1 MKRTF
6 KLSLFLMT
14 AILAFT
20 SCSKQMGPLTSD
32 LFKCTPNP
40 LEVKGGKVDATIEGT
55 IPAKYFNKKAEV
67 TVTPVMVF
75 AGKEVAGTPV
85 YLQGEKVKANNQVIN
100 YTEGGKVTVPASF
113 IYEEGMRSSELY
125 LTFKVKVGKK
135 EYDLPRVKVADGV
148 NSTSEIATAEAATPA
163 IAPDKFQRII
173 KDAYKANIMF
183 LIQQANLRASELKSV
198 SVKDLQKNIKATAT
212 APNKKLTG
220 VEVSSYASPDGGMKL
235 NTTLAEKREKN
246 TVDYLSK
253 ELKKSKVKTTLDS
266 KFTAEDWDGFKELME
281 KSNIQDKE
289 LVLRV
294 LSTYNDP
301 EDREKQIKNIS
312 AAFSTIADEIL
323 PQLRR
328 SRLTASYEII
338 GKSDEEIAKLAKE
351 DAKALNVEE
360 LLYAATIPGADKV
373 AIYKSATEIYP
384 ADFRG
389 FNNLGV
395 VYYQQGKLADAE
407 TLFNKAKAISATAP
421 EVSMNLGL
429 ISLGKKETANAEQFF
444 GKAAGASTLGEAMG
458 TLYLKKGEYAK
469 AVSAFGD
476 AKSNNAAVAQILV
489 KDYNKAKS
497 TLAGVATPDA
507 TTSYLMAIVGART
520 NNESMV
526 LNNLKDAISKN
537 SGMAQKAITDIEFAK
552 FAKNADFLKLV
563 K

>member
-1 MKRTF
+1 MRKTL
-6 KLSLFLMT
+6 KLSMFLI
-14 AILAFT
+14 ALVAAFS
-20 SCSKQMGPLTSD
+20 SCSKQMGPLSSD

-40 LEVKGGKVDATIEGT
+40 LEAKAGKVEASIEGT

-75 AGKEVAGTPV
+75 EGKEVASAPV

-100 YTEGGKVTVPASF
+100 YKEGGKVVVPASF
-113 IYEEGMRSSELY
+113 TYEEGMRNSELY
-125 LTFKVKVGKK
+125 LTFKVKVGSK
-135 EYDLPRVKVADGV
+135 EYSIPRVKVADGV
-148 NSTSEIATAEAATPA
+148 ISTSEIATAAAATPA

-183 LIQQANLRASELKSV
+183 LIQQANLRGSELKSK
-198 SVKDLQKNIKATAT
+198 SVTDLQKNIKATAS
-212 APNKKLTG
+212 AANQKLTG
-220 VEVSSYASPDGGMKL
+220 IEVSSYASPDGSLDL
-235 NTTLAEKREKN
+235 NTSLAEKREKN
-246 TVDYLSK
+246 TVAYLQSA
-253 ELKKSKVKTTLDS
+253 LKKSKVKTTLDT

-281 KSNIQDKE
+281 KSNLQDKE

-294 LSTYNDP
+294 LSTYSDP
-301 EDREKQIKNIS
+301 AEREAQIKNIS
-312 AAFSTIADEIL
+312 AAFTSIADDIL

-351 DAKALNVEE
+351 TPKSLNVEE
-360 LLYAATIPGADKV
+360 LLYAATISGADKA

-384 ADFRG
+384 SDFRG

-395 VYYQQGKLADAE
+395 VYYQQGKIAE
-407 TLFNKAKAISATAP
+407 AANLFNQAKSISASAP

-429 ISLGKKETANAEQFF
+429 VALNNKETANAEQLF
-444 GKAAGASTLGEAMG
+444 GKAAGASTLSEALG
-458 TLYLKKGEYAK
+458 TLYLRKGEYTK

-476 AKSNNAAVAQILV
+476 TKSNNAAVAQILV

-497 TLAGVATPDA
+497 TLSAIATPDA

-526 LNNLKDAISKN
+526 LSNLKDAISKN
-537 SGMAQKAITDIEFAK
+537 SAMAKKAATDIEFAK
-552 FAKNADFLKLV
+552 FTKNADYLKLL